1 MIGEPIEIAVGDN
14 IKKIRTMNHMTQEQF
29 GKIAGVS
36 SMAVSQWENHR
47 AVPRMGAVQRI
58 SDYFHIPTS
67 RIIDNINE
75 YITKYPDYDDRQ
87 PEIRAMPALNSVP
100 LLGRIAAGQP
110 IEMDSVDN
118 RIEIPEPVLFRYP
131 KSFLLTVDGESMNR
145 ILPNGCYALINPVD
159 EIRKDNAP
167 YAVCVN
173 GYDATIK
180 RVHRLN
186 HGFELV
192 PDSTDPT
199 FVPKVYDYNDPSTDL
214 ITVIGEVVWY
224 TLPYDWSF

>member
-1 MIGEPIEIAVGDN
+1 MKGNLKAARKAAKLTQKQAAERSGIALGTLRRWEQGKNEPDMASIILLANLYGVTTDTLLGSEYADEIPGAA
-14 IKKIRTMNHMTQEQF
+14 KIIPFPSRT
-29 GKIAGVS
+29 A
-36 SMAVSQWENHR
+36 
-47 AVPRMGAVQRI
+47 
-58 SDYFHIPTS
+58 
-67 RIIDNINE
+67 
-75 YITKYPDYDDRQ
+75 
-87 PEIRAMPALNSVP
+87 VP

-110 IEMDSVDN
+110 IEMDEVDD
-118 RIEIPEPVLFRYP
+118 RIEIPEPVFYKYP
-131 KSFLLTVDGESMNR
+131 DAFLLTVDGESMNR

-159 EIRKDNAP
+159 EIRRDNAP

-186 HGFELV
+186 HGFELI
-192 PDSTDPT
+192 PDSTDQT
-199 FVPKVYDYNDPSTDL
+199 FVPKIYDYNDPATDV